1 MFPKRYIRVAERLRL
16 YAIAF
21 FFESMSYAV
30 ISTFMIPI
38 VKDLG
43 GTDFETLL
51 VHTTYGIGMIT
62 AFLWGTLS
70 DILGRKHFITLGYL
84 GSIPILLIGI
94 LVTFWHS
101 HETIYAYYVLILL
114 YSMFYAMVYSSFV
127 AEASLESNP
136 SKAFGSASL
145 GMSLGWGIG
154 GLLAGFVGDFFRQGL
169 LIAHIIAMSS
179 HIIFN
184 TIALI
189 MYKSKKQVIRR
200 SYRYKFRY
208 SVLAL
213 LVSIMMLQFGIE
225 WVYGLF
231 SIKTYMEILGGSKLY
246 YGIFVIMLPGI
257 VGAFAAPFYAKVS
270 ERFGGLITYGLAIAM
285 YSVFLPLL
293 ALSSGYIALILWA
306 IPIWPAYDIGSKK
319 SGEELVPKVAR
330 GKIVGAITAVMEIA
344 IIISAIGG
352 KLSDMFGRNEAIL
365 IGSLVVIASAA
376 PYLLIW
382 KIRKNEPRVG

>member
-1 MFPKRYIRVAERLRL
+1 MLPKRYIRVAERLKL

-30 ISTFMIPI
+30 ISTFMMPI

-51 VHTTYGIGMIT
+51 VHTMYGIGMIT

-70 DILGRKHFITLGYL
+70 DILGRRRFIILGYL
-84 GSIPILLIGI
+84 GAIPIFLIGI
-94 LVTFWHS
+94 LVTFWHT
-101 HETIYAYYVLILL
+101 HGIIYTYYVLILL
-114 YSMFYAMVYSSFV
+114 YSMFYAMVYPSFV

-154 GLLAGFVGDFFRQGL
+154 GLLAGFMGDFLIHGL
-169 LIAHIIAMSS
+169 LIAHIVAMIG

-189 MYKSKKQVIRR
+189 VYESKRQVIRR
-200 SYRYKFRY
+200 TYRYKFRY

-213 LVSIMMLQFGIE
+213 LASIMMLQLGIE

-246 YGIFVIMLPGI
+246 YGIFVIMLPGL
-257 VGAFAAPFYAKVS
+257 VGAFAAPLYAKVS

-285 YSVFLPLL
+285 YSIFLPLL
-293 ALSSGYIALILWA
+293 ALSSGYIALILWV

-319 SGEELVPKVAR
+319 TGEELVPKVAR

-344 IIISAIGG
+344 IIVSAIGG
-352 KLSDMFGRNEAIL
+352 KLSDLLGRNQAIL
-365 IGSLVVIASAA
+365 IGSLVVIASAV

-382 KIRKNEPRVG
+382 KLKKRESKVD